1 MRVPKDMLSTTDATD
16 APSPGWDAISTRLD
30 QLYPGQEPKH
40 FGTLISHML
49 GGPDPLDG
57 ICAWRRND
65 PVPHWHFVTYGFS
78 ELYAKESDDPEVS
91 GYGFELT
98 FRLAIEPGP
107 VAEAADADAEPP
119 TWALNFLQNLARYV
133 FQSGNVFRDGDWMTA
148 NGPIALG
155 QATQICSMGFVTD
168 PELAEPLATPNGAV
182 AFLQVV
188 GLTLDEERAAKQWRT
203 RNLLDVLLPHMPLW
217 VTDLG
222 RASLLANPVV
232 KQQVD
237 EGARRDGSSSGYL
250 FTDVL
255 GLKQA
260 KRLLRKPLT
269 QVTLGAR
276 QVEELVALL
285 PLRLP
290 FGRTLR
296 VAGHEWQLL
305 LEPAGADGQNAV
317 EWPGEGEGAVVL
329 RLTDATVQQFAQTV
343 QPREGRYV
351 LPLLPEVEW
360 QVKKTTI
367 TDSTGKVVEVIG

>member
-1 MRVPKDMLSTTDATD
+1 MTSITTDDTD
-16 APSPGWDAISTRLD
+16 ASSPGWDAISARLD
-30 QLYPGQEPKH
+30 QLYQGQEPKH

-57 ICAWRRND
+57 ISAWRRTD

-98 FRLAIEPGP
+98 FRLAIEPGSA
-107 VAEAADADAEPP
+107 AEATDADAEPP
-119 TWALNFLQNLARYV
+119 VWALNFLQNLARYV

-155 QATQICSMGFVTD
+155 QATQICSMGFATD
-168 PELAEPLATPNGAV
+168 PELAKPLATPNGSV

-203 RNLLDVLLPHMPLW
+203 RNLLDVLAPHMPLW
-217 VTDLG
+217 VTDLARG
-222 RASLLANPVV
+222 SLLANPAV
-232 KQQVD
+232 KQQVE
-237 EGARRDGSSSGYL
+237 EGSRRDGSSSGFL

-255 GLKQA
+255 GLAQT

-269 QVTLGAR
+269 QITVGAR
-276 QVEELVALL
+276 QVDELVALL

-296 VAGHEWQLL
+296 VAGHQWQLL
-305 LEPAGADGQNAV
+305 LQPAEAENAV
-317 EWPGEGEGAVVL
+317 EWLANDEGAVL
-329 RLTDATVQQFAQTV
+329 HLTNATVQQLAQTL
-343 QPREGRYV
+343 QPRAGTYV
-351 LPLLPEVEW
+351 LPLLPGVQW
-360 QVKKTTI
+360 QVEKTTI
-367 TDSTGKVVEVIG
+367 TDSSGNIIDVIG